1 LKNLLTRGKGAVY
14 FMTARGTDGDKWDLV
29 IGPKRGWLDLKLKD
43 VWRYRDLVFHFVR
56 RDFVTFYKQT
66 ILGPLW
72 YIIQPLLTT
81 IVFTIV
87 FGKIARIPTDD
98 VPPFIFYLSGTV
110 AWGYFSNCLKETS
123 VTFITNSKIFGK
135 VYFPRLTVP
144 LSVVIINMVKF
155 GIQFLLFLGFL
166 VYFMVGSAPVKPRPN
181 LFILLL
187 PVLLLQMAVLSLGAG
202 ILISSMTTKYRD
214 IKFLIGF
221 GLQLWMYA
229 TPVVYSVSVVPERFR
244 FFYMLNPVASI
255 VETFRYAFLGKG
267 VVDGVYMLISWT
279 VTIVLLFLGIIIFN
293 RVDKT
298 FMDTV

>member
-1 LKNLLTRGKGAVY
+1 
-14 FMTARGTDGDKWDLV
+14 MTEIDTDIEKWDLV
-29 IGPKRGWLDLKLKD
+29 ITPNRGWLDIHLKD
-43 VWRYRDLVFHFVR
+43 IWIYRDLVFHFVK

-81 IVFTIV
+81 VVFSIV
-87 FGKIARIPTDD
+87 FGKIARISTEG
-98 VPPFIFYLSGTV
+98 VPRFLFYLSGTV
-110 AWGYFSNCLKETS
+110 AWGYFSDCVKETS
-123 VTFITNSKIFGK
+123 DTFIKNAKIFGK

-144 LSVVIINMVKF
+144 LSVVIISLLKF
-155 GIQFLLFLGFL
+155 GIQFTLFLGFFA
-166 VYFMVGSAPVKPRPN
+166 YFILNGAPVTPN

-187 PVLLLQMAVLSLGAG
+187 PVLLLQMAILGLGTG

-214 IKFLIGF
+214 INFLVGF

-229 TPVVYSVSVVPERFR
+229 TPVVYPVSVVPERFR
-244 FFYMLNPVASI
+244 SFYMLNPVASI
-255 VETFRYAFLGKG
+255 IETFRHSFLGTGMVNG
-267 VVDGVYMLISWT
+267 VDILVSWAVTMLI
-279 VTIVLLFLGIIIFN
+279 LFSGIILFN

>member
-1 LKNLLTRGKGAVY
+1 
-14 FMTARGTDGDKWDLV
+14 MTELDTDIEKWDL
-29 IGPKRGWLDLKLKD
+29 IITPKRGWLDINLRDIWL
-43 VWRYRDLVFHFVR
+43 YRDLVFHFVK

-81 IVFTIV
+81 VVFSIV
-87 FGKIARIPTDD
+87 FGKIARISTEG
-98 VPPFIFYLSGTV
+98 VPRFLFYLSGTV
-110 AWGYFSNCLKETS
+110 AWGYFSDCVKETS
-123 VTFITNSKIFGK
+123 DTFIKNAKIFGK

-144 LSVVIINMVKF
+144 FSVVIISLVKF
-155 GIQFLLFLGFL
+155 GIQFMLFLGFL
-166 VYFMVGSAPVKPRPN
+166 VYFILNGAPVNPN
-181 LFILLL
+181 LFILFL
-187 PVLLLQMAVLSLGAG
+187 PVLLLQMAVLGLGTG

-214 IKFLIGF
+214 INFLVGF

-229 TPVVYSVSVVPERFR
+229 TPVVYPVSVVPERFR

-255 VETFRYAFLGKG
+255 VETFRHAFLGTG
-267 VVDGVYMLISWT
+267 IVDGVDILISWA
-279 VTIVLLFLGIIIFN
+279 VTMLILFSGIVLFN

>member
-1 LKNLLTRGKGAVY
+1 LKSLVTRGEGAINL
-14 FMTARGTDGDKWDLV
+14 MTTRSTDGEKWDLV

-43 VWRYRDLVFHFVR
+43 IWRYRDLVFHFVR
-56 RDFVTFYKQT
+56 RDFVAFYKQT

-81 IVFTIV
+81 VVFTIV

-123 VTFITNSKIFGK
+123 DTFITNSKIFGK

-267 VVDGVYMLISWT
+267 VVDGVYMLISWA
-279 VTIVLLFLGIIIFN
+279 VTIVVLLLGIIIFN

>member
-1 LKNLLTRGKGAVY
+1 
-14 FMTARGTDGDKWDLV
+14 MTELDTDIEKWDL
-29 IGPKRGWLDLKLKD
+29 IITPKRGWLDLHLKD
-43 VWRYRDLVFHFVR
+43 IWIYRDLVFHFVK

-81 IVFTIV
+81 VVFSIV
-87 FGKIARIPTDD
+87 FGKIARISTEG
-98 VPPFIFYLSGTV
+98 VPRFIFYLSGTV
-110 AWGYFSNCLKETS
+110 AWGYFSDCVKETS
-123 VTFITNSKIFGK
+123 DTFIKNAKIFGK

-144 LSVVIINMVKF
+144 FSVVIISLVKF
-155 GIQFLLFLGFL
+155 GIQFMLFLGFF
-166 VYFMVGSAPVKPRPN
+166 VYFILNGAPVNPN

-187 PVLLLQMAVLSLGAG
+187 PVLLLQMAVLGLGTG

-214 IKFLIGF
+214 INFLVGF

-229 TPVVYSVSVVPERFR
+229 TPVVYPVSVVPERFR

-255 VETFRYAFLGKG
+255 VETFRHAFLGTG
-267 VVDGVYMLISWT
+267 IVDGVDILISWA
-279 VTIVLLFLGIIIFN
+279 VTMLILFSGIVLFN